1 MVHEVLLRN
10 QKHLIDSGQ
19 CLSRFLLTH
28 ILGRLLLLLANG
40 CSTPC
45 CSLFPLMILAVS
57 LLWADDHRRMTAAKL
72 VIQLVVAA
80 LCEGPIGKRHLIV
93 SHVLSQIGHLLET
106 STEASYAS
114 LISGSGL
121 LVYMLLDGR

>member
-40 CSTPC
+40 CSTPGR
-45 CSLFPLMILAVS
+45 SLFPLMILVVS

-72 VIQLVVAA
+72 VIQLVVAP
-80 LCEGPIGKRHLIV
+80 LCEGSIG
-93 SHVLSQIGHLLET
+93 E
-106 STEASYAS
+106 
-114 LISGSGL
+114 
-121 LVYMLLDGR
+121 